1 VEQSG
6 GGDFALGARA
16 REMVARR
23 KEEADAPRIF
33 IPSARG
39 RSQPIP
45 PVKAVAA
52 TTTGAIHPEKKAR
65 TCGSAVAVAEKSVG
79 AGEKEDLQG
88 VSYTWVPHLS
98 GERPVARGDC
108 PQGPPV
114 SRNGKTRRGLT
125 RGPHMSAPLRTRA
138 ARVASSGGP
147 NVGSEAQLGILPFFF
162 FLCFYFS
169 YFALF

>member
-45 PVKAVAA
+45 PVKAVAV

-65 TCGSAVAVAEKSVG
+65 TCGSAVTVAEKSVG
-79 AGEKEDLQG
+79 AGEKKI
-88 VSYTWVPHLS
+88 Y
-98 GERPVARGDC
+98 RAF
-108 PQGPPV
+108 
-114 SRNGKTRRGLT
+114 LT
-125 RGPHMSAPLRTRA
+125 RGSRIS
-138 ARVASSGGP
+138 VASDRWH
-147 NVGSEAQLGILPFFF
+147 AATAHRARL
-162 FLCFYFS
+162 
-169 YFALF
+169 